1 VSTTQRIM
9 QHNRHAAALV
19 YATVIGDDAEAKRL
33 LDDPSADPGVDAL
46 LNDIIRDAQ
55 RLKESQNRTS
65 PRSINRESTRP
76 SVLRYA
82 ARVCLRERRP

>member
-55 RLKESQNRTS
+55 QPEEPQDPERFDGRDYND
-65 PRSINRESTRP
+65 PNWRP
-76 SVLRYA
+76 
-82 ARVCLRERRP
+82 